1 MTPSDDP
8 DAIFASVARSY
19 AARADIQL
27 GEGFDGGP
35 GMRASGEL
43 FAALSDGALVVKLP
57 PGRCAQLVDA
67 GEGHLLQDGGQTLED
82 WLVVPGVDAAH
93 WMSLVTEALGLA
105 RG

>member
-8 DAIFASVARSY
+8 DAIFASLARSY
-19 AARADIQL
+19 AARPDIQL

-35 GMRASGEL
+35 GMLASGDL
-43 FAALSDGALVVKLP
+43 FAALSGGALVVRLP

-82 WLVVPGVDAAH
+82 WLVVPGVDAAQ
-93 WMSLVTEALGLA
+93 WLSLVTEALGLA